1 MQADEGQQ
9 LRTHGSPITSGLLGS
24 SGHIA
29 ASSSAA
35 KKQSGPQCRVVGGN
49 CELEAYLQKI
59 APGKEVMVAISNFKL
74 ILGEGMLNLWIDQ
87 VQKAGAKPWM
97 VLAIDQDL
105 YDHLTSRKLPVF
117 LIKQEIA
124 EAQQN
129 TGSNH
134 AVSALKFGILAEF
147 IKLGWSVLLSDVDV
161 VTLSNPF
168 EHLYRD
174 RDIEGMKRPRCTE

>member
-1 MQADEGQQ
+1 
-9 LRTHGSPITSGLLGS
+9 
-24 SGHIA
+24 
-29 ASSSAA
+29 
-35 KKQSGPQCRVVGGN
+35 
-49 CELEAYLQKI
+49 
-59 APGKEVMVAISNFKL
+59 MVAISNFKL
-74 ILGEGMLNLWIDQ
+74 VLGHGMLNLWIDS

-97 VLAIDQDL
+97 VLAIDEDL
-105 YDHLTSRKLPVF
+105 YHHLTSRKLPVF

-124 EAQQN
+124 EAQQG

-174 RDIEGMKRPRCTE
+174 RDIEGVTLYEAGASRVQILKSVSLATYNLCTVSLDLPAHCFLGLSMKQMFTCRHDRWLR